1 MTGILTENVIALNRE
16 QNYLVQSSRKLG
28 FAVYGLGLAMQV
40 LAWPSFWPQSRR
52 DHLRRTPFPDP

>member
-16 QNYLVQSSRKLG
+16 QNYLVQSSRELG

-40 LAWPSFWPQSRR
+40 LAWSSFWAPK
-52 DHLRRTPFPDP
+52 